1 CGVSARQAGDA
12 QDQAPADGGLRG
24 GGIPLAQERSGNPH
38 RLAAPRALR
47 RRRQAQPRRH
57 HVLVLLGSPRG
68 ARRGIGTAPRGC
80 GQGAPVA
87 GVGRVG
93 RNGRR
98 RGLRS
103 ASAGCDV
110 ALEPWQGPFLGA
122 VARRACR
129 RGRLRPPPG
138 ESLPARDDVQAL
150 AAGQAAGRVSIRP
163 ARDDRAVRAR
173 GDLRE
178 LTELTVDACG
188 CGDGFEIFDQQSAD
202 ADLDRYRR
210 HGPDRTTEMLLGMIR
225 ERGVQGASVLDV
237 GGGIG
242 VIDHELLRAGAGY
255 AVLVDASPPAL
266 AAARAEARRRG
277 VLERLEFVD
286 GDFVSRSASIDAA
299 DIVTLDRVVC
309 CYPDVES
316 LVHLSSSRA
325 RSVYGL
331 VLPRDRLILRVGLRL
346 LNIWF

>member
-1 CGVSARQAGDA
+1 M
-12 QDQAPADGGLRG
+12 
-24 GGIPLAQERSGNPH
+24 
-38 RLAAPRALR
+38 
-47 RRRQAQPRRH
+47 
-57 HVLVLLGSPRG
+57 
-68 ARRGIGTAPRGC
+68 
-80 GQGAPVA
+80 
-87 GVGRVG
+87 
-93 RNGRR
+93 
-98 RGLRS
+98 
-103 ASAGCDV
+103 
-110 ALEPWQGPFLGA
+110 
-122 VARRACR
+122 
-129 RGRLRPPPG
+129 
-138 ESLPARDDVQAL
+138 
-150 AAGQAAGRVSIRP
+150 
-163 ARDDRAVRAR
+163 
-173 GDLRE
+173 
-178 LTELTVDACG
+178 DACG

-225 ERGVQGASVLDV
+225 ERGVEGASVLDV

-266 AAARAEARRRG
+266 AAARVEARRRG
-277 VLERLEFVD
+277 VLERLDFVD

-346 LNIWF
+346 LNIWFRLRGFRYRSFVHPNARVDAIVAGSGLRPAREQRTFVWRVVLYDRAAPPA